1 MGSTALF
8 NAVFN
13 NLLNRLFVF
22 CCVNDASEIHGLF
35 ETSALCPLVS
45 EKSNVFVCDNP
56 DVANLVMKLLK
67 AIVWL
72 YPVNASVITA

>member
-1 MGSTALF
+1 MQAKFTTNFRAK
-8 NAVFN
+8 
-13 NLLNRLFVF
+13 
-22 CCVNDASEIHGLF
+22 GLF
-35 ETSALCPLVS
+35 EASALCPLVS

-72 YPVNASVITA
+72 YPVNASVITAWILHGKF